1 MKINKIYAAIFS
13 IFFMTLTI
21 NTVSAGEFD
30 AKISAYAD
38 EIHVWLSDPVIIDAV
53 VAQNTANENLSQGDI
68 DALDKKWRAE
78 SSASDQPFINELLGR
93 YISTFLKSKEY
104 AAGGLITE
112 IFVMDNKGLNVGQ
125 SQITSDYW
133 QGDEGKWQNTYK
145 NGAGAIDISDV
156 ELDESTQTYQSQL
169 SLSVVDASGKAIG
182 AITIGLN
189 VEMLQ

>member
-93 YISTFLKSKEY
+93 DISTFLKSKEN

>member
-1 MKINKIYAAIFS
+1 MKINKIYAVIFS

-21 NTVSAGEFD
+21 NNASAGEFD

-38 EIHVWLSDPVIIDAV
+38 EIRAWLSDPVVVNAV
-53 VAQNTANENLSQGDI
+53 IAQNAANENLSQSDI

-78 SSASDQPFINELLGR
+78 SSASDKPFINELLGR
-93 YISTFLKSKEY
+93 DISTFLKSKES

-112 IFVMDNKGLNVGQ
+112 LFIMDNKGLNVGQ

-145 NGAGAIDISDV
+145 NGADAIDISDV